1 MDVALEKS
9 ENKCQKNSWNIQK
22 MDNYIQKDIHN
33 PKLKFWG
40 VTELPLKQNLVPR
53 FTESKGKENGQDE
66 QISIRRKQDG

>member
-1 MDVALEKS
+1 
-9 ENKCQKNSWNIQK
+9 

-53 FTESKGKENGQDE
+53 FTESKGKENGQGE